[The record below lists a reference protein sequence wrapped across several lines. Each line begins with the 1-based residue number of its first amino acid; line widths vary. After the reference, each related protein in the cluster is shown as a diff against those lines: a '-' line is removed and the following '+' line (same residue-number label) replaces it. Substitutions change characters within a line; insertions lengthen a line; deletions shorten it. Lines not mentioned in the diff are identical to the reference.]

1 MSGPVRRHE
10 LESLDGI
17 EPVSFGKPGRGL
29 FRISVL
35 RGEYGSLAGAAELLA
50 LVGREAIRALPRVA
64 IGLGQP
70 VADGLGGRL
79 ELLRER
85 FRRAPLRT
93 TSMIRCRNSGGTAVG
108 SSASWTPPP

>member
-1 MSGPVRRHE
+1 MVR
-10 LESLDGI
+10 SP
-17 EPVSFGKPGRGL
+17 EP
-29 FRISVL
+29 
-35 RGEYGSLAGAAELLA
+35 AELLA

-85 FRRAPLRT
+85 FRRAALAHHLDDPLPELR
-93 TSMIRCRNSGGTAVG
+93 RVRR
-108 SSASWTPPP
+108 SALRHRGLLPP